1 MQREPRAVDDYETV
15 WTLWRYEDGPRE
27 GVADY
32 QGYPHVFVSE
42 WDEEAD
48 SYGDAFL
55 LKPIDD
61 ETFRLVMEDWAIW
74 RRSSVTFQGE
84 TSLATHP
91 VSAEDG
97 IRREELK
104 QLLRERLTVD
114 PARARQSFPVQTW
127 LVDQTSAVNPAEV
140 VRVAAEFCSR
150 ADPAHWDGY
159 LLPLMGVR
167 WSAVGEPSSPAKA
180 KRLSD

>member
-1 MQREPRAVDDYETV
+1 MRREPRPVDDYETV
-15 WTLWRYEDGPRE
+15 WTLWWYEDGPRE

-32 QGYPHVFVSE
+32 QDYPHVFVSE
-42 WDEEAD
+42 WNEEAD
-48 SYGDAFL
+48 CYGDAFL

-61 ETFRLVMEDWAIW
+61 ETFRLVMEYWSIW
-74 RRSSVTFQGE
+74 RRSNAPTFQGE
-84 TSLATHP
+84 TSP

-97 IRREELK
+97 IRGEELK
-104 QLLRERLTVD
+104 RLLRERLTVD
-114 PARARQSFPVQTW
+114 PARARQGFPVQTW

-167 WSAVGEPSSPAKA
+167 WSAVGEPSSFARAKPT
-180 KRLSD
+180 S